1 MSIHTELLRMALE
14 ADAGRLDN
22 ASTDEL
28 VARLAGL
35 RRGLGQVA
43 PDGRRPRRT
52 AADTTADL
60 IAHDVALV
68 RLCERLG
75 IEQCLTD
82 PLASPAERD
91 RLITAVEA
99 SGTDLGE
106 HAGGPVSGD
115 R

>member
-14 ADAGRLDN
+14 ADVHGTDD

-28 VARLAGL
+28 VARLLGY
-35 RRGLGQVA
+35 RRGLRDATSGH
-43 PDGRRPRRT
+43 GRR
-52 AADTTADL
+52 AADTTAEL

-75 IEQCLTD
+75 IDQDLTD
-82 PLASPAERD
+82 PQASPIERD
-91 RLITAVEA
+91 RLVAALGDAGI
-99 SGTDLGE
+99 DLGE
-106 HAGGPVSGD
+106 HTRGPVCGD